1 MPSAIR
7 RGREKERRQGAR
19 RHYRFV
25 LERTVRWKPV
35 DVLTSLFA
43 AALVVAGI
51 ARFGALEDRG
61 VLLRMGLV
69 ALVPAVAAFVRGRNP
84 NPSKNLQILLDFYV
98 IACIVVIFDGLGPL
112 IRAVNPV
119 DRDPSLIAFD
129 RWLCGTNPTVALEP
143 FATPFL
149 SDLLTF
155 FYSLYYFHPI
165 VLGTLVLRDDRARP
179 EKTRDFSRYAF
190 VMVFVFFV
198 SYVGYFLVPA
208 VGPRFTVTHAGPLPR
223 GAVAQAIDGTLDW
236 LERNKRDCFPSGHT
250 MVVIAVLLEA
260 SRRSKK
266 TFWAFLPFA
275 VGLILAT
282 VYCRYHYVA
291 DVLAG
296 FTLAFVTVPLGN
308 ALYRRFGLGP

>member
-1 MPSAIR
+1 M
-7 RGREKERRQGAR
+7 
-19 RHYRFV
+19 
-25 LERTVRWKPV
+25 TWKPV

-43 AALVVAGI
+43 AALVVAGL
-51 ARFGALEDRG
+51 AKFQALGDRG
-61 VLLRMGLV
+61 VLLRMIVV
-69 ALVPAVAAFVRGRNP
+69 AAVPALIAFLRARRP
-84 NPSKNLQILLDFYV
+84 NPSKNLQILFDYYV

-119 DRDPSLIAFD
+119 DKDVHLIAFD
-129 RWLCGTNPTVALEP
+129 RWLTGTDPTVFLER

-149 SDLLTF
+149 TDVLTF

-165 VLGTLVLRDDRARP
+165 VLGTLVLLDDRARP
-179 EKTRDFSRYAF
+179 VADRDFSRYAF
-190 VMVFVFFV
+190 TMVFVFFV

-223 GAVAQAIDGTLDW
+223 GTVSRLIDDTLNT

-250 MVVIAVLLEA
+250 MVVVAVLLEA
-260 SRRSKK
+260 ARRSRK
-266 TFWAFLPFA
+266 TFWVFLPFA
-275 VGLILAT
+275 VGLVAAT

-296 FTLAFVTVPLGN
+296 LGLAFVTVPLGN
-308 ALYRRFGLGP
+308 AIYRRFSTSR

>member
-1 MPSAIR
+1 M
-7 RGREKERRQGAR
+7 
-19 RHYRFV
+19 

-43 AALVVAGI
+43 TALVVAGI
-51 ARFGALEDRG
+51 VRFGALVDRG
-61 VLLRMGLV
+61 VLLRMSVV
-69 ALVPAVAAFVRGRNP
+69 AVIPALIATLRGRSP
-84 NPSKNLQILLDFYV
+84 NPSKALQVLLDYYV
-98 IACIVVIFDGLGPL
+98 IACVVAIFDGLGPL

-119 DRDPSLIAFD
+119 DKDVHLIAFD
-129 RWLCGTNPTVALEP
+129 RWLCGADPTVALER

-149 SDLLTF
+149 SDVLTLL
-155 FYSLYYFHPI
+155 YSLYYFHPI
-165 VLGTLVLRDDRARP
+165 VLGTLVLLDDRARP
-179 EKTRDFSRYAF
+179 EQTRDFARYAF

-198 SYVGYFLVPA
+198 SYAGYFLVPA

-223 GAVAQAIDGTLDW
+223 GAVAQAIDSTLDW
-236 LERNKRDCFPSGHT
+236 LEKNKRDCFPSGHT

-260 SRRSKK
+260 ARRSRK
-266 TFWAFLPFA
+266 TFWVFLPFA

-296 FTLAFVTVPLGN
+296 FILAFLAVPLGN
-308 ALYRRFGLGP
+308 AIYKRFRGGRWSAPDSA

>member
-1 MPSAIR
+1 
-7 RGREKERRQGAR
+7 
-19 RHYRFV
+19 
-25 LERTVRWKPV
+25 
-35 DVLTSLFA
+35 
-43 AALVVAGI
+43 
-51 ARFGALEDRG
+51 
-61 VLLRMGLV
+61 MGLV
-69 ALVPAVAAFVRGRNP
+69 ALVPVVAALVRGRSP
-84 NPSKNLQILLDFYV
+84 NPSKTLQVVLDYYV

-119 DRDPSLIAFD
+119 DKDASLIAFD
-129 RWLCGTNPTVALEP
+129 FWLCGANPTVVLER
-143 FATPFL
+143 FATPLL
-149 SDLLTF
+149 SDVLTV

-165 VLGTLVLRDDRARP
+165 VLGTLVLLDDRARQ
-179 EKTRDFSRYAF
+179 EKERDFSRYAF

-223 GAVAQAIDGTLDW
+223 GTIARVIDHTLDV

-260 SRRSKK
+260 ARRSKK
-266 TFWAFLPFA
+266 TFWGFLPFA
-275 VGLILAT
+275 IGLVAAT

-296 FTLAFVTVPLGN
+296 LTLAFLAVPLGN
-308 ALYRRFGLGP
+308 ALYRRFATSR

>member
-1 MPSAIR
+1 
-7 RGREKERRQGAR
+7 
-19 RHYRFV
+19 
-25 LERTVRWKPV
+25 
-35 DVLTSLFA
+35 
-43 AALVVAGI
+43 
-51 ARFGALEDRG
+51 
-61 VLLRMGLV
+61 
-69 ALVPAVAAFVRGRNP
+69 
-84 NPSKNLQILLDFYV
+84 
-98 IACIVVIFDGLGPL
+98 VIFDGLGPL

-119 DRDPSLIAFD
+119 DKDVHLIAFD
-129 RWLCGTNPTVALEP
+129 RWLCGTDPTVALER

-149 SDLLTF
+149 SDVLTV

-165 VLGTLVLRDDRARP
+165 VLGTLVLVDDRARP

-190 VMVFVFFV
+190 TMVFVFFV

-223 GAVAQAIDGTLDW
+223 GSVAQAIDGALDW

-250 MVVIAVLLEA
+250 MVVIAVLFEA
-260 SRRSKK
+260 ARRSKK
-266 TFWAFLPFA
+266 TFWVFLPFA

-296 FTLAFVTVPLGN
+296 FALAFVTVPLGN
-308 ALYRRFGLGP
+308 ALYRRFGHGP

>member
-1 MPSAIR
+1 MIVVAAVPATVAFLR
-7 RGREKERRQGAR
+7 AR
-19 RHYRFV
+19 R
-25 LERTVRWKPV
+25 
-35 DVLTSLFA
+35 
-43 AALVVAGI
+43 
-51 ARFGALEDRG
+51 
-61 VLLRMGLV
+61 
-69 ALVPAVAAFVRGRNP
+69 P
-84 NPSKNLQILLDFYV
+84 NPSKNLQILFDYYV

-119 DRDPSLIAFD
+119 DKDPSLIAFD
-129 RWLCGTNPTVALEP
+129 RWLTGTDPTVFLER

-149 SDLLTF
+149 SDVLTF

-165 VLGTLVLRDDRARP
+165 VLGTLVLKDDRKRP
-179 EKTRDFSRYAF
+179 PAERDFARYAF
-190 VMVFVFFV
+190 TMVFVFFV

-223 GAVAQAIDGTLDW
+223 GAVARVIDDTLNV
-236 LERNKRDCFPSGHT
+236 LESNKRDCFPSGHT

-260 SRRSKK
+260 ARRSKK

-275 VGLILAT
+275 IGLVIAT

-296 FTLAFVTVPLGN
+296 LALALVAVPLGN
-308 ALYRRFGLGP
+308 ALCRRFATSL